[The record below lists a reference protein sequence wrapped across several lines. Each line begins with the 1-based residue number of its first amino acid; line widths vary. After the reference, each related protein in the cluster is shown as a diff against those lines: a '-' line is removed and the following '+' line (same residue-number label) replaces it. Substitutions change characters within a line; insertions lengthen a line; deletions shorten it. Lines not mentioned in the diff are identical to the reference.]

1 MREYFDNELKQLNY
15 ELVDM
20 ANIAESMIQK
30 VNNNIGSYNQEELD
44 DVKTYYQKIDRK
56 QRFIESEC
64 MKLLL
69 LQQPVA
75 GDLRQIS
82 SILKM
87 INDLQRIG
95 DQAENISEI
104 LAITNKTCVSKND
117 NVKEMAD
124 LCVKML
130 GDGVNSFVNKDLK
143 LANSVISMDD
153 KVDNNFNIVKKQ
165 LIDIIHNDKSDGE
178 YVIDILMCAKYFE
191 KIGDH
196 CVNIAKWTVFYLT
209 GKHI

>member
-30 VNNNIGSYNQEELD
+30 VNNNIGSYSQEELD

-75 GDLRQIS
+75 GDLRRLMTYKESAIR
-82 SILKM
+82 LK
-87 INDLQRIG
+87 
-95 DQAENISEI
+95 
-104 LAITNKTCVSKND
+104 T
-117 NVKEMAD
+117 
-124 LCVKML
+124 
-130 GDGVNSFVNKDLK
+130 FLK
-143 LANSVISMDD
+143 S
-153 KVDNNFNIVKKQ
+153 
-165 LIDIIHNDKSDGE
+165 
-178 YVIDILMCAKYFE
+178 
-191 KIGDH
+191 
-196 CVNIAKWTVFYLT
+196 
-209 GKHI
+209 